1 MVILP
6 AQGVL
11 LLPATLPVLVAV
23 AAEAVVLPDRAA
35 PPLAGLVPGMDRMRR
50 AMAEAVSVARVV
62 PAAPTVLHPAHAA
75 LVARLPLWAV
85 RDPAS
90 LLPKPQ
96 PTTTGP

>member
-1 MVILP
+1 
-6 AQGVL
+6 
-11 LLPATLPVLVAV
+11 
-23 AAEAVVLPDRAA
+23 
-35 PPLAGLVPGMDRMRR
+35 
-50 AMAEAVSVARVV
+50 
-62 PAAPTVLHPAHAA
+62 VLHPAHAA